1 MRIVLQRVTK
11 ARVLV
16 NENVTGEIDQGALV
30 LIGAGQ
36 EDSEADATYLA
47 EKTVNLRVF
56 ADEDGKMNKSL
67 LDVGGGALA
76 ISQFTLFGDARRG
89 RRPAFTSAMEPGE
102 AKRLYEFYVSELSR
116 LGVKNVQTGIF
127 AADMKV
133 ELTNDGPVT
142 ILLDS
147 KKAF

>member
-16 NENVTGEIDQGALV
+16 NENVTGEIGQGALV

>member
-11 ARVLV
+11 ARVQV
-16 NENVTGEIDQGALV
+16 DDQTTGEIARGALV
-30 LIGAGQ
+30 LVGAGQ
-36 EDSEADATYLA
+36 DDSETDATYLA

-56 ADEDGKMNKSL
+56 ADDEGKMNKSV
-67 LDVGGGALA
+67 LDISGGVLA
-76 ISQFTLFGDARRG
+76 ISQFTLYGDTRRG
-89 RRPAFTSAMEPGE
+89 RRPAFTSALEPTE
-102 AKRLYEFYVSELSR
+102 AKRLYEFYVAELSR
-116 LGVKNVQTGIF
+116 LGIDTVQTGIF

>member
-16 NENVTGEIDQGALV
+16 NENVTGEIGQGALV

-116 LGVKNVQTGIF
+116 LGVENVQTGIF